1 MDKIRLSFDGCY
13 NYKKLKKE
21 GLVSEEEEVKE
32 TSESDFIKMHTELN
46 NDAC

>member
-21 GLVSEEEEVKE
+21 GLVSEEEVKE